1 MTNTVTTF
9 SLINKTMTNDKFG
22 KVQCHGIWCKAK
34 KFTTLT
40 DDDKKYL
47 SKYLSPHDYNG

>member
-1 MTNTVTTF
+1 
-9 SLINKTMTNDKFG
+9 MTNDKFG